1 MKVAV
6 IGVGNLGLAL
16 IRNAAK
22 NVEIVA
28 VRRRK
33 DLIPKTENVTAT
45 SDIEDTKDCNVF
57 IITLK
62 PDVFRKNMKMIGE
75 IVKGKPLISFAAG
88 VRLEEMLKHIEN
100 PYRAMT
106 NLAIEKRGLI
116 ACYPPEAA
124 EHLRFL
130 EADFIY
136 CEDERELDAMTSF
149 IGSSPALIS
158 KLIHGFIIAALH
170 EGVSYQNATKAAV
183 SAFEAASYLYSKYG
197 LETIIERVA
206 TPGGTTTEGLLEI
219 VDAERKF
226 INSLIAASR
235 KVGEL

>member
-1 MKVAV
+1 MKVAI

-33 DLIPKTENVTAT
+33 DLIPKTENVIAT

-62 PDVFRKNMKMIGE
+62 PDVFRRNMKMIGE

-88 VRLEEMLKHIEN
+88 VKLEEMLKHIEN

-106 NLAIEKRGLI
+106 NLAIEKRSLI

-149 IGSSPALIS
+149 IGSSPAIIS

-206 TPGGTTTEGLLEI
+206 TPGGTTTEGLLEVI
-219 VDAERKF
+219 EAERKF